1 MIRCD
6 IPFIKTNAMNRRRRQ
21 LTDDNTTTNNI
32 YNGINDP
39 HAQRMRPRL
48 QPAKFRSSP
57 QASRKVSPYDDIRNR
72 YVSPYDSLRMT
83 RSDPVRFCAIPV
95 CPCLLIFGSIPL
107 IYHLHGWPTALRQ
120 PNLLWT
126 VPAAVRLTAARG
138 RILQRQPFSAHA

>member
-48 QPAKFRSSP
+48 QPAKFRFSP

-72 YVSPYDSLRMT
+72 YVSPYDSLHMT

-95 CPCLLIFGSIPL
+95 CPCLPYFRLHSPYIPFAWL
-107 IYHLHGWPTALRQ
+107 AYCS
-120 PNLLWT
+120 
-126 VPAAVRLTAARG
+126 TAAKFVIDG
-138 RILQRQPFSAHA
+138 TGGS